1 MDFSKIKEWLIPEG
15 KVKKVKS
22 VSVDGKVLWKAG
34 GWVPDV
40 PDADQLSAPTVVL
53 DGRVLKIT
61 PTDPNTKT
69 LSILVDG
76 VEVAQI
82 EATNIRFTLVH
93 SWKGVIQDTYSLIV
107 RKGITWREFTYTYG
121 SKFYLSVDEE
131 NNYIRGDNIYLSR
144 SINGGENVR
153 PDEVVEEGVTYYIYD
168 KSPGSPGE

>member
-1 MDFSKIKEWLIPEG
+1 MDFSKIKSIFIPEG
-15 KVKKVKS
+15 KVKELRIGGV
-22 VSVDGKVLWKAG
+22 VVWKAQSDG
-34 GWVPDV
+34 G
-40 PDADQLSAPTVVL
+40 QLSAPTVVL

-61 PTDPNTKT
+61 PTDPNTKA
-69 LSILVDG
+69 LSIFIDG

-82 EATNIRFTLVH
+82 EATNIRFDLKH

-107 RKGITWREFTYTYG
+107 RKGITWREFAYTYG

-144 SINGGENVR
+144 NINGGEFVR

-168 KSPGSPGE
+168 KSPGPK

>member
-15 KVKKVKS
+15 KVKS
-22 VSVDGKVLWKAG
+22 VSVDGKVVWKAKTEN
-34 GWVPDV
+34 
-40 PDADQLSAPTVVL
+40 DQLSAPTVVL

-76 VEVAQI
+76 IDVVQI
-82 EATNIRFTLVH
+82 EATNIGVDLKY
-93 SWKGVIQDTYSLIV
+93 SWKGVIQNTYSLIV

-131 NNYIRGDNIYLSR
+131 NNDISGDHKYLSR
-144 SINGGENVR
+144 SINGGERVR

-168 KSPGSPGE
+168 NSP